1 MLADRMDDELYSTVN
16 ITTKKHHLDSLPT
29 VLAVLLLWG
38 VLIGDVTLLR
48 LLLNFEVKK
57 LFSLKNFESGVLE
70 KLYLFLYLEAAW
82 I

>member
-1 MLADRMDDELYSTVN
+1 MVADRTDDKLYSTVN
-16 ITTKKHHLDSLPT
+16 ITTKKNHLYSLPT

-70 KLYLFLYLEAAW
+70 KLYY
-82 I
+82 